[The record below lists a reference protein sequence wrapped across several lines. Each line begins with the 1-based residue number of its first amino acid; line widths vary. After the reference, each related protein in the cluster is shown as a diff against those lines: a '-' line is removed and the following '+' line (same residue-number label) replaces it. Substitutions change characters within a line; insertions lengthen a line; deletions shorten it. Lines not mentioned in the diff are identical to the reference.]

1 MNLRIAKLIAVTF
14 VLCGV
19 VAAGLARADVELP
32 CLPDCT
38 ATPWEVPTQ
47 EAWLTLPSGC
57 VIQVGY
63 AVRRKA
69 CGQFYD
75 IGIKWMSPYNPSD
88 PACNC
93 LNGMP
98 ISQLLDMVTKM
109 LLEQNPMGFPPQTP
123 GQCSTNWR
131 VIKGSCW
138 SKQMIDYGGGTL
150 YPTYRPCSQTAC
162 CLKPYTVC
170 LDSCGNRSSK
180 NNAYPDY
187 GSCPGAVPPP
197 YGGACEPVCQ

>member
-1 MNLRIAKLIAVTF
+1 L
-14 VLCGV
+14 
-19 VAAGLARADVELP
+19 E
-32 CLPDCT
+32 
-38 ATPWEVPTQ
+38 TPWEIPTQ

-57 VIQVGY
+57 VVVVAY
-63 AVRRKA
+63 AVRRQA
-69 CGQFYD
+69 CGQYYD
-75 IGIKWMSPYNPSD
+75 LGIKWVRPYNPSD
-88 PACNC
+88 PNCNC

-98 ISQLLDMVTKM
+98 ISQLLNMVTKM

-131 VIKGSCW
+131 VVTGSCW
-138 SKQMIDYGGGTL
+138 SKLLFEDGGL
-150 YPTYRPCSQTAC
+150 HPTYRPCSQTAC

-187 GSCPGAVPPP
+187 GSCPGAVPLSN
-197 YGGACEPVCQ
+197 YGACEPVCQ